1 MPARILVIE
10 DNPTNMELMTF
21 LLRSFGHTT
30 LSASDGNGVLDL
42 LRQERPNLVL
52 CDVQLPGRDGYEIA
66 REVKADKSL
75 QHIPLIAVTAYAMVG
90 DRERLLSMGFDG
102 YIAKPIDP
110 ETFIDRVHSFLLPEQ
125 RGAAAAL
132 AETAQAAVPV
142 TVRNGAKVL
151 VVDDSEVNLN
161 LMRTLLAPNG
171 FEVIT
176 SATIEDGLAAARTNR
191 PDIIVSDVHLAHRSG
206 YELVTTLSNDPELR
220 SIPCIMISSTST
232 DASAESKAL
241 QAGAKLF
248 IMRPIDPE
256 DLLAEISKHVPC
268 GK

>member
-1 MPARILVIE
+1 
-10 DNPTNMELMTF
+10 
-21 LLRSFGHTT
+21 
-30 LSASDGNGVLDL
+30 
-42 LRQERPNLVL
+42 
-52 CDVQLPGRDGYEIA
+52 
-66 REVKADKSL
+66 
-75 QHIPLIAVTAYAMVG
+75 
-90 DRERLLSMGFDG
+90 
-102 YIAKPIDP
+102 
-110 ETFIDRVHSFLLPEQ
+110 
-125 RGAAAAL
+125 L

-232 DASAESKAL
+232 DASAKSKAL